1 MRRQPDRRRH
11 CPLRTGLVTA
21 ATADT
26 NSDGELSE
34 EELSALTVA
43 QLRAIAAEKGY
54 TLTKTRKAEIIAEI
68 LAALAAEAEAEAGT

>member
-1 MRRQPDRRRH
+1 MRA
-11 CPLRTGLVTA
+11 GVVTA
-21 ATADT
+21 AAADT

-43 QLRAIAAEKGY
+43 QLRAIAAEKGI
-54 TLTKTRKAEIIAEI
+54 TLTKTKKADIIAEI